1 MLSPAAEQV
10 RRQDHARFILALLA
24 PPPAQ
29 PALFALFA
37 CHVELARVPIV
48 ASEPMAGAFRLQY
61 WRDLVSAGNPAAA
74 ARGNPVAEAVAA
86 HVLPALNV
94 RGETLLVD
102 LVDACADD
110 LAPDPPGDAEG
121 VRRLAER
128 TSGMLSELA
137 VRLLG
142 VEDAASREM
151 ARHAG
156 TAWGLVAMARAT
168 PGLIAAGR
176 PRLPEQTLLNAGI
189 TPAAV
194 LAGEDRDR
202 RGIRAGVEAMAAVA
216 EEDLASARNRATVS
230 DPRARPMARQII
242 LARHGLRTLRR
253 AGYDPFDSRV
263 AMMRPPLV
271 RLVIDRLIRRA

>member
-1 MLSPAAEQV
+1 LLS
-10 RRQDHARFILALLA
+10 

-48 ASEPMAGAFRLQY
+48 ASDPMAGAIRLQY
-61 WRDLVSAGNPAAA
+61 WRDLVSADDPTAA
-74 ARGNPVAEAVAA
+74 ARGHPVAEAVAA
-86 HVLPALNV
+86 HVLPVLNIK
-94 RGETLLVD
+94 GENLLVD

-110 LAPDPPGDAEG
+110 LAPDPPDDAEA
-121 VRRLAER
+121 VRRLAQR

-142 VEDAASREM
+142 AEDAASREM

-156 TAWGLVAMARAT
+156 TAWGVVAMARAT

-176 PRLPEQTLLNAGI
+176 PRLPEQVLRNAGVS
-189 TPAAV
+189 PAAV
-194 LAGEDRDR
+194 IAGEDRDR
-202 RGIRAGVEAMAAVA
+202 RGIRAGVEAMATVA
-216 EEDLASARNRATVS
+216 EEDLASARDRATVS